1 MKLENKIGKVNKPGP
16 IPPQPG
22 NGLQTSSRRRRPV
35 RGFPKRG
42 RGVEPE
48 GANGLLWK
56 ARRDMKRMFEAGKL
70 VRETI
75 VTDPTA
81 SKLSERQEGSQAPS
95 STAPSSKSSNK
106 PQKEKD
112 YEGIM
117 SAQGKQQWGETFPPA
132 MRLPRAR
139 HQWLRVEIYVQ
150 SLQKRLSAS
159 TL

>member
-1 MKLENKIGKVNKPGP
+1 MK
-16 IPPQPG
+16 
-22 NGLQTSSRRRRPV
+22 
-35 RGFPKRG
+35 GFPKRG

-75 VTDPTA
+75 ITDPTA

-95 STAPSSKSSNK
+95 STAPSSRPSNK

-112 YEGIM
+112 CEGIM
-117 SAQGKQQWGETFPPA
+117 SAQGKQRGGGIFPPA
-132 MRLPRAR
+132 KRLPGAPSSTALSRSTCTKSPKETECNHSVTAKGKQRWGGTFPTSPPGMRLPRER
-139 HQWLRVEIYVQ
+139 KDEPD
-150 SLQKRLSAS
+150 
-159 TL
+159 